1 MNNFQLRTLRCP
13 NISTQPGVCK
23 NNNEEKSIIEY
34 NVSSGFTAL
43 RRGGG
48 GEGACMR
55 WYLHL
60 LLLQRIFPGFW
71 KNVSVY
77 NPIVLSGMT
86 PAVSVTLHMPF
97 TRLDFSLSNPCV
109 SHQQTEHTPHSIIC
123 CLPRESFRAE
133 RSKRVL
139 SVKVQ

>member
-48 GEGACMR
+48 RVHAVVFAPFVATADLSR
-55 WYLHL
+55 L
-60 LLLQRIFPGFW
+60 LEERF
-71 KNVSVY
+71 SVQ
-77 NPIVLSGMT
+77 S
-86 PAVSVTLHMPF
+86 H
-97 TRLDFSLSNPCV
+97 RSLRDDTS
-109 SHQQTEHTPHSIIC
+109 
-123 CLPRESFRAE
+123 SFRHAAHAFYT
-133 RSKRVL
+133 S
-139 SVKVQ
+139 